1 MSEHSSS
8 SKHEYEP
15 MSTVTRYYNDL
26 YYLNGRYANAVQAID
41 NLIDNSPVPLNTSV
55 DKLIG
60 NEYQNLEWQ
69 LDVEP
74 RIARE
79 RLTLLPIVII
89 ADKIDASDLEVT
101 QAQQW
106 YRQLFTGITMNISDD
121 HPDKCLD
128 AEVLGHHHK
137 MCATSTDCPRI
148 FIKQYLVSELNNP
161 EFSDDIYKM
170 NPRRM
175 YEIMRVKV
183 QAGIKNEF
191 IEEEY
196 AKLMFSNYSDRYNV
210 YVANRKRMIYGTA

>member
-1 MSEHSSS
+1 MSEQSSNS
-8 SKHEYEP
+8 EYEHEP
-15 MSTVTRYYNDL
+15 MSAVTRYYNDL
-26 YYLNGRYANAVQAID
+26 YYLHGRYTNATQAID
-41 NLIDNSPVPLNTSV
+41 NLVENSPIPLNTSV

-60 NEYQNLEWQ
+60 NEYKNLEWQ

-79 RLTLLPIVII
+79 KLILLPIVVI
-89 ADKIDASDLEVT
+89 ADKIDASDLETT

-106 YRQLFTGITMNISDD
+106 YRQAFTGITINIRDD
-121 HPDKCLD
+121 HPDTCLD
-128 AEVLGHHHK
+128 AEDFGHHHK
-137 MCATSTDCPRI
+137 MCTTSTDCPRI

-170 NPRRM
+170 NPRKM

-183 QAGIKNEF
+183 QSGIKNGF

-210 YVANRKRMIYGTA
+210 YVTNRKRMIYGTA